1 MFERFERME
10 SAEEHPVERRGEI
23 TGHGA
28 LPDKAGNRDHR
39 KTDRA
44 AYAS

>member
-10 SAEEHPVERRGEI
+10 SAEEPPVERRDET

-28 LPDKAGNRDHR
+28 LPEKAGRRDHR
-39 KTDRA
+39 KADRA
-44 AYAS
+44 GYAS

>member
-10 SAEEHPVERRGEI
+10 SAEEQPVERCSET

-28 LPDKAGNRDHR
+28 LLDPADE
-39 KTDRA
+39 
-44 AYAS
+44 

>member
-10 SAEEHPVERRGEI
+10 SAEEQPVERCNEP
-23 TGHGA
+23 TDDGA
-28 LPDKAGNRDHR
+28 LLDPADERDHR

>member
-10 SAEEHPVERRGEI
+10 SAEEQPVERSNE
-23 TGHGA
+23 TAGHGA
-28 LPDKAGNRDHR
+28 LPRKAGKRDHR

-44 AYAS
+44 GYAS

>member
-10 SAEEHPVERRGEI
+10 SAEEQPVERSNET

-28 LPDKAGNRDHR
+28 LPGKAGERYHR
-39 KTDRA
+39 KIDRA
-44 AYAS
+44 GYAS

>member
-10 SAEEHPVERRGEI
+10 SAEGLPVERRNEI
-23 TGHGA
+23 TAHGA
-28 LPDKAGNRDHR
+28 LPDNAGKRDHR
-39 KTDRA
+39 KTDWA

>member
-10 SAEEHPVERRGEI
+10 SAEEQPVERSNK
-23 TGHGA
+23 TAGHGA
-28 LPDKAGNRDHR
+28 LPGKARKRDHR

-44 AYAS
+44 GYAS